1 MHTIKPLTRM
11 GVISQAWP
19 VLLSQASI
27 PLVGLVDTIVIGR
40 TGQTLELAGVALG
53 VTVMSFIFWSFGFL
67 RMGVTGLT
75 AFAVG
80 EMDEKEVQSILLRS
94 LIIGTLIGGI
104 LFSFQLLLIPLAL
117 NFMEASQEIEEISSK
132 YMAARMWG
140 APAILACYAIN
151 GWLLGQGKTACA
163 LILQVITNSVN
174 IGLDIYLVQELG
186 WGAQGVGLG
195 TAIAEWTS
203 FLTGIVI
210 CCILIFSKGGPVSG
224 VLCIKNLLALERL
237 KNMFEVNANIMIRTI
252 ALLGLMTWFANS
264 GARQG
269 GVALAAN
276 HVLLQII
283 TVSAFILDAFAV
295 TAEARVGA
303 AIGAKSRI
311 HFWRAVRLTTE
322 FAVTSAFITSILIAF
337 LGPIFIDY
345 AVADHI
351 VAELAKQFIPIVAL
365 APILGVAS
373 WQLDGIFIGA
383 TNTAAMRNSTF
394 IALIAYIGLDLA
406 LRPLGNWGV
415 WIAFN
420 ASYVLRA
427 ITLGAYFPSVVK
439 QIKAV
444 QTAK

>member
-1 MHTIKPLTRM
+1 MQTFLPLTRK
-11 GVISQAWP
+11 GVLSQAWP

-75 AFAVG
+75 ARAVG
-80 EMDEKEVQSILLRS
+80 EADPKETQSILLRS
-94 LIIGTLIGGI
+94 VVAGTAIGAL
-104 LFSFQLLLIPLAL
+104 LFALQLFLIPTAL
-117 NFMEASQEIEEISSK
+117 KFMQASQDIEGISSQ
-132 YMAARMWG
+132 YMTARMWG

-163 LILQVITNSVN
+163 LILQIITNSVN
-174 IGLDIYLVQELG
+174 IGLDIYFVQELG
-186 WGAQGVGLG
+186 MGAKGVGLG

-203 FLTGIVI
+203 LLTGIII
-210 CCILIFSKGGPVSG
+210 CSILIILKGGPASG
-224 VLCIKNLLALERL
+224 LFHKNNLFALDRL
-237 KNMFEVNANIMIRTI
+237 KHMFAVNANIMIRTI

-269 GVALAAN
+269 GIALAAN

-311 HFWRAVRLTTE
+311 NFWRAVRLTTE
-322 FAVTSAFITSILIAF
+322 FAVVSAIVTSILIAL
-337 LGPIFIDY
+337 LGPIFVDY
-345 AVADHI
+345 AVADNA
-351 VAELAKQFIPIVAL
+351 VVELAKQFIPIVAL

-383 TNTAAMRNSTF
+383 TNSSAMRNSTI
-394 IALIAYIGLDLA
+394 IALIGYIALDIL

-415 WIAFN
+415 WIAFI

-427 ITLGAYFPSVVK
+427 ITLGAYFPSIAK
-439 QIKAV
+439 QIE
-444 QTAK
+444 TNDIS